1 MHRKTF
7 FAAAAIFAIVPAALS
22 AAPAGWIA
30 AKSHE
35 GKCQTFVPAGWK
47 PGVAGIGMQS
57 SDSKSTVLVSNQDS
71 SVAATKAAMPSMFKV
86 TKTYD
91 DSASRYW
98 IEYKEAGSKRHWYI
112 VTPAASGIC
121 TAVFDFDS
129 SLSEA
134 DAKTVATSLG
144 KY

>member
-35 GKCQTFVPAGWK
+35 GKCQAYVPAGWK
-47 PGVAGIGMQS
+47 PGFAGIGMES
-57 SDSKSTVLVSNQDS
+57 PGSKSTLLVSKKDS
-71 SVAATKAAMPSMFKV
+71 TVAAEKAALPGVFTI
-86 TKTYD
+86 TKTYE

-98 IEYKEAGSKRHWYI
+98 IEYKEAGSKHHWYI

-134 DAKTVATSLG
+134 DAKMVATSLG